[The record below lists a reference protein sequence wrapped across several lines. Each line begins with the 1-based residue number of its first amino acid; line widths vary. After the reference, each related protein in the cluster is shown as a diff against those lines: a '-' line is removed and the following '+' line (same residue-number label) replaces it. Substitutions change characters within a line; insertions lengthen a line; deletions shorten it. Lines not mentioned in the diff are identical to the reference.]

1 MRRQVAIDSRI
12 AALANAQHGVV
23 ARWQL
28 VALGLS
34 GQAVDRRVSGSRLHL
49 LHRGVSELEERFL
62 AICDRH
68 GLPRPNVNTRI
79 EGSEVDFAWRDVR
92 LVVEVDGYA
101 YHRSP
106 RAFEDDRARDVTLT
120 VAGWTVLRFTWA
132 QVTGSP
138 AWVAGAIR
146 RRLAS

>member
-1 MRRQVAIDSRI
+1 M
-12 AALANAQHGVV
+12 
-23 ARWQL
+23 
-28 VALGLS
+28 
-34 GQAVDRRVSGSRLHL
+34 
-49 LHRGVSELEERFL
+49 
-62 AICDRH
+62 
-68 GLPRPNVNTRI
+68 PRPNVNTRI

-92 LVVEVDGYA
+92 LVVEVDGYR

-132 QVTGSP
+132 QVTGRP
-138 AWVAGAIR
+138 PWVAGAIR

>member
-1 MRRQVAIDSRI
+1 MLSRYS
-12 AALANAQHGVV
+12 AG
-23 ARWQL
+23 
-28 VALGLS
+28 
-34 GQAVDRRVSGSRLHL
+34 AVFTR
-49 LHRGVSELEERFL
+49 SELEERFL

-79 EGSEVDFAWRDVR
+79 EGSEVDFAWRDAR
-92 LVVEVDGYA
+92 LIVEVDGHA

-106 RAFEDDRARDVTLT
+106 SAFENDRARDVTLA

-132 QVTGSP
+132 QVTGRP